1 MAEII
6 TTIEEPKLDKWRET
20 HVDYTE
26 SLGESYKS
34 LSIETSLTFDE
45 MIALVRELRGD
56 AE

>member
-20 HVDYTE
+20 HVDYAE
-26 SLGESYKS
+26 GMGNARKS
-34 LSIETSLTFDE
+34 LSIETYLTFDE

-56 AE
+56 A

>member
-20 HVDYTE
+20 HADYTE
-26 SLGESYKS
+26 RLGESYKS
-34 LSIETSLTFDE
+34 LSIETYLTFDE

-56 AE
+56 EE

>member
-20 HVDYTE
+20 HIDYTE

-34 LSIETSLTFDE
+34 LSIETCLTFDE